1 MDRGDQ
7 VKASEMRA
15 LTTEELEQE
24 LERLREEAF
33 NLRFQSA
40 TKQLGDHNRLT
51 QVRRDIARAK
61 TLLRERELFGSK
73 EEV

>member
-1 MDRGDQ
+1 

-33 NLRFQSA
+33 NLRFQLA
-40 TKQLGDHNRLT
+40 TKQLSDHNRLT
-51 QVRRDIARAK
+51 QVKRDIGRAR
-61 TLLRERELFGSK
+61 TILRERELFGS
-73 EEV
+73 EEEA